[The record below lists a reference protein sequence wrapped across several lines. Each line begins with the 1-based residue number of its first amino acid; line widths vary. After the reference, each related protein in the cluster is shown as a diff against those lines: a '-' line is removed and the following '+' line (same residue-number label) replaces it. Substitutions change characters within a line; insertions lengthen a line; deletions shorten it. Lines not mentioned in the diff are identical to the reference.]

1 MIEFLPA
8 ASLDV
13 LQYVDM
19 SCMDIVEGV
28 CSEVDRF
35 MNPIPPFMKHSKKL
49 NIKKRTALRLAQNLE
64 I

>member
-13 LQYVDM
+13 LQCVDM
-19 SCMDIVEGV
+19 SRMDVVKGV
-28 CSEVDRF
+28 CGEVNGF
-35 MNPIPPFMKHSKKL
+35 VNPIPPFMKRGKKL
-49 NIKKRTALRLAQNLE
+49 NIKKRTAPKLARNLE

>member
-19 SCMDIVEGV
+19 SRMDVVEGV
-28 CSEVDRF
+28 CSEVNGF
-35 MNPIPPFMKHSKKL
+35 VNPIPPFMKHGKKL
-49 NIKKRTALRLAQNLE
+49 NIKKRTTPKLARNLE